1 MQYFKTISEL
11 ISSYKTLLYPGRIF
25 YEYSQK
31 DDYTKSQFWVL
42 SSKELKNEEMIESKG
57 GLIPE
62 SLAPYNITSFIDVG
76 TFQDI
81 IEIKLENYSNLS
93 VTVDTKVFVDAINH
107 YLKTDDFMDKISS
120 R

>member
-11 ISSYKTLLYPGRIF
+11 IASYKTLLYPGRIY

-31 DDYTKSQFWVL
+31 DDYTKSHFWVL

-57 GLIPE
+57 GLTPE
-62 SLAPYNITSFIDVG
+62 SLAPYNVTSFIDVG

-81 IEIKLENYSNLS
+81 IEIKLENNPNLS
-93 VTVDTKVFVDAINH
+93 VIADTEVFIGAINY
-107 YLKTDDFMDKISS
+107 YLENDDFMD
-120 R
+120 

>member
-1 MQYFKTISEL
+1 M
-11 ISSYKTLLYPGRIF
+11 
-25 YEYSQK
+25 
-31 DDYTKSQFWVL
+31 

-81 IEIKLENYSNLS
+81 IEIKLENYPNWS
-93 VTVDTKVFVDAINH
+93 VTVDTKVFIDAINH
-107 YLKTDDFMDKISS
+107 YLKTDDFMD
-120 R
+120 